1 MQNRLYCIVFYILI
15 YFTILINYEIKS
27 NKSFFITLINKIYY
41 TEYKRTIFYQI
52 YIRLASDRY
61 QFLKTFIVFAL
72 IFTLLVSSLYP
83 LSCKYFF
90 IPVFILLVFDFLF
103 LSIFIHYIKV
113 FIFNLKVHT
122 QFINKQFLF
131 AQKISDETQYNTPPR
146 YSEYFIMALPTY
158 IKNRQKTND
167 EFEHKLLDMKNFIWI
182 WRLYKQ
188 SEMKPYVYFM
198 AIVTIETFFIIIFYK
213 LYYWEYLD
221 HSKGFF
227 VFMFLLIWTIYLI
240 VRLKSL
246 LGLDYF
252 RYLFTDYQ
260 KRIELRKIMRNLT
273 IYQKD
278 IFSNKF
284 KLYNIKDILKEL
296 SIIKNTL
303 VKILD
308 YFIGFVTTV
317 LFVSILTFILG
328 LK

>member
-1 MQNRLYCIVFYILI
+1 MQESFFFLAFFLSI
-15 YFTILINYEIKS
+15 YTVYEILSLFWLLFKHAE
-27 NKSFFITLINKIYY
+27 Y
-41 TEYKRTIFYQI
+41 TECKRTIFYQV
-52 YIRLASDRY
+52 YKKSFSKRY
-61 QFLKTFIVFAL
+61 QLLKIFIAFAL
-72 IFTLLVSSLYP
+72 IFTLLISYFYP
-83 LSCKYFF
+83 LSFKYFF
-90 IPVFILLVFDFLF
+90 IPIFILLLFDFLF

-113 FIFNLKVHT
+113 FIFNLKIHI
-122 QFINKQFLF
+122 QFIDKQFLF
-131 AQKISDETQYNTPPR
+131 AQKISDETQYNTPR

-158 IKNRQKTND
+158 IKNRQESND
-167 EFEHKLLDMKNFIWI
+167 RFEHKFLDIKNFIWI
-182 WRLYKQ
+182 WRLYRQ
-188 SEMKPYVYFM
+188 SEMKPYVYFI
-198 AIVTIETFFIIIFYK
+198 AIIIIETFFIILFYK

-221 HSKGFF
+221 HSRGFF

-278 IFSNKF
+278 IFSNNF
-284 KLYNIKDILKEL
+284 ELYHIKDILKEL

-303 VKILD
+303 VKMLD